1 MNAMDT
7 KPSDTKSFLTVDEQ
21 PLSLRQCLRYLQ
33 TSGKLQGFLGDI
45 LRQYVLEQ
53 EQENREDLEISPAV
67 IEQSVID
74 FRLQQ
79 QLTDPNV
86 FQEWLNRNG
95 LDYATFHS
103 QISSNFKVEKLKQV
117 VTEPKLQEYFIERK
131 VFLDR
136 VVLSRII
143 VENLEVA
150 EELKI
155 QIKEGASFEELA
167 KEHSIADDRIANG
180 MMGPV
185 SRGTMPDEIRAAIDA
200 ANPGDLVGPLE
211 IENRWALFRLEQVMP
226 ATLENNQLQQ
236 MLQNELFDRW
246 IAEKIQ
252 KMTVKLQVGE

>member
-1 MNAMDT
+1 MDA
-7 KPSDTKSFLTVDEQ
+7 KAFLTVDEQ
-21 PLSLRQCLRYLQ
+21 PLTLRQCLRYLQ

-45 LRQYVLEQ
+45 LRQYTLEQ
-53 EQENREDLEISPAV
+53 EIATRQDLEISPAV
-67 IEQSVID
+67 IEQAVID

-95 LDYATFHS
+95 LDYSTFHA
-103 QISSNFKVEKLKQV
+103 QISSNFRVEKLKQV
-117 VTEPKLQEYFIERK
+117 ATEPKLQEYYIERK

-143 VENLEVA
+143 VDNQELA

-167 KEHSIADDRIANG
+167 REHSVADDRIANG

-185 SRGTMPDEIRAAIDA
+185 SRGTMPDTIRAAIDS
-200 ANPGDLVGPLE
+200 ANVGDLIGPLE
-211 IENRWALFRLEQVMP
+211 IENRWALFRVEQVLP
-226 ATLENNQLQQ
+226 ASLDNPQLSQ
-236 MLQNELFDRW
+236 MLRNELFDRW
-246 IAEKIQ
+246 IGEKIQ
-252 KMTVKLQVGE
+252 KMTVKLQVGDE